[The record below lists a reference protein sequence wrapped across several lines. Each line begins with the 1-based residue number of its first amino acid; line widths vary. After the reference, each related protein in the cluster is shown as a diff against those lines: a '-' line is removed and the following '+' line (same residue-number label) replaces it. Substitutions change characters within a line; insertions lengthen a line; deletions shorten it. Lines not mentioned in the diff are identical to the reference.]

1 MSRITYKMVKQWLSE
16 SAFAQIHGMVLRS
29 WNDYYHIL
37 DDCNNMVCSGKTPG
51 EVWEKFNLMKTGY
64 YLGLKE
70 GKNERYN

>member
-16 SAFAQIHGMVLRS
+16 STFAQEHGMVLRS

-37 DDCNNMVCSGKTPG
+37 DDCNNRVISGRTPG

-70 GKNERYN
+70 GKNERCN

>member
-1 MSRITYKMVKQWLSE
+1 MSRITYKMVKQGLSE
-16 SAFAQIHGMVLRS
+16 SEFAQIHGMVLRS

-37 DDCNNMVCSGKTPG
+37 DDSNNRVISGKTPG

-70 GKNERYN
+70 GKNERCN